1 MVITAIECKPGHP
14 RVSTRACS
22 MLYVQT
28 TLLTLATAAET
39 EREEVRHTREKAM
52 LGATVTKKSQL

>member
-1 MVITAIECKPGHP
+1 
-14 RVSTRACS
+14 